1 MPKKNT
7 ASGET
12 PSPMRV
18 LVAWRP
24 DASGTE
30 AVEFAAWL
38 ARTTP
43 IQVRAVTAFTR
54 PWPSS
59 SLSRLGGK
67 YKKWRKK
74 EASACES
81 RVRKALTTAELPA
94 SMWDKTVSVFA
105 EGPSETSI
113 LTQAAEE
120 FRADVILLGS
130 HGSAPKR
137 RFMAGSTADALLHS
151 SPRPLGLTPRS
162 PKLSRRGVTRIN
174 CAFIDSENDRSFL
187 TDAADLASRWAV
199 PLRIVSFAPEGIAD
213 SPVKSTIDLESEILV
228 EWREHTLAV
237 LDQARDAALDRHP
250 EITVDTEIGSG
261 WGWSGAVESVKWRK
275 GDLLYL
281 GSEHL
286 GSLERVFIGSNTNE
300 ILRHSRVPAII
311 QPAHG
316 R

>member
-1 MPKKNT
+1 MPKNNAEPEDT
-7 ASGET
+7 
-12 PSPMRV
+12 SPPIRV

-38 ARTTP
+38 ARTTT

-67 YKKWRKK
+67 YRKWRKK
-74 EASACES
+74 EAAACES
-81 RVRKALTTAELPA
+81 RVCKAFTAAGLPD

-105 EGPSETSI
+105 DGPSETAI
-113 LTQAAEE
+113 LTQAADE
-120 FRADVILLGS
+120 FKADVVLLGS

-151 SPRPLGLTPRS
+151 SPRPLGLTPRA
-162 PKLSRRGVTRIN
+162 PKLSRHGVTRIN

-187 TDAADLASRWAV
+187 VDAADLASRWGV
-199 PLRIVSFAPEGIAD
+199 PLRIVSFAPEGVAD
-213 SPVKSTIDLESEILV
+213 SPVKSTTDLESEILV
-228 EWREHTLAV
+228 EWREHTLAI

-250 EITVDTEIGSG
+250 EISVDTEIGSG
-261 WGWSGAVESVKWRK
+261 WGWSGAVESVKWKK

-281 GSEHL
+281 GSAL
-286 GSLERVFIGSNTNE
+286 MGSLERVFIGSSTNE
-300 ILRHSRVPAII
+300 ILRHSRIPAII

-316 R
+316 Q